1 MRAALSNRILSFIG
15 GAFAA
20 IEFQD
25 ESWEQILLMEF
36 CVLDVAEIFYTSL
49 SVDFTIEFSRN
60 KNLQ

>member
-1 MRAALSNRILSFIG
+1 
-15 GAFAA
+15 
-20 IEFQD
+20 
-25 ESWEQILLMEF
+25 MEF